1 MELHQKLINEQLNY
15 QSFAPTLVKSRWD
28 NILFRKD
35 EIEVLHGEDNLF
47 KILNIETYKVNGKNV
62 GFLKFQDK
70 DIFFEQ
76 DSRGTSWNVVVP
88 GDKKEYGMAM
98 LTGYDAKWISEFTL
112 EVIDKIKAN
121 KKISSKPKMR

>member
-1 MELHQKLINEQLNY
+1 MELHQKLINGELNY

-28 NILFRKD
+28 DILFRKN
-35 EIEVLHGEDNLF
+35 EIDVLHGEDNLF
-47 KILNIETYKVNGKNV
+47 KVLNVEKHKVNGKSV
-62 GFLKFQDK
+62 GFIKFQDK

-76 DSRGTSWNVVVP
+76 DSRGTSWSVVIL

-112 EVIDKIKAN
+112 EVIDKIKAS
-121 KKISSKPKMR
+121 KEVSSKPKMR